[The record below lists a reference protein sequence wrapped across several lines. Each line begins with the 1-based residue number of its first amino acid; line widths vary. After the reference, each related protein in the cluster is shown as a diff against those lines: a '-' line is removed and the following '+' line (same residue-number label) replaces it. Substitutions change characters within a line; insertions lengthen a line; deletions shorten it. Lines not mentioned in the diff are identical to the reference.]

1 VSGSGRGLSDEAISL
16 ARVLVS
22 LLPDEPEAT
31 GLLALLLY
39 CEARHV
45 ARRELLIYA
54 PSIGGHAAMPTL
66 FISRETHGP
75 HRKSWPEFATED
87 GFFPPIVLCRFG

>member
-1 VSGSGRGLSDEAISL
+1 MRRFHSPPF
-16 ARVLVS
+16 VS

-31 GLLALLLY
+31 DLLALLSY

-54 PSIGGHAAMPTL
+54 LSIGRRQAYAAAL
-66 FISRETHGP
+66 RHRETH
-75 HRKSWPEFATED
+75 A
-87 GFFPPIVLCRFG
+87 L